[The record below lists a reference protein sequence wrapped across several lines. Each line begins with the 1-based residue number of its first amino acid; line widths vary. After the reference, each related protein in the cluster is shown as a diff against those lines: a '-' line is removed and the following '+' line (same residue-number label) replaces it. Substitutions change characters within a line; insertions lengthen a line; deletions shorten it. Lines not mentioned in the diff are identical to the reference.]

1 MSRSAH
7 RSTLRQGHLPYFGKS
22 VKKFATQAVNAIE
35 NTRLLNELR
44 EFLCLGR
51 EQWQGRL
58 SIIDSNGR
66 PIDLGQDRL
75 PEMCRRS
82 AGELA

>member
-1 MSRSAH
+1 MWESTGLSRTRGVSAVYEPE
-7 RSTLRQGHLPYFGKS
+7 RTS

-51 EQWQGRL
+51 EQ
-58 SIIDSNGR
+58 
-66 PIDLGQDRL
+66 
-75 PEMCRRS
+75 
-82 AGELA
+82 